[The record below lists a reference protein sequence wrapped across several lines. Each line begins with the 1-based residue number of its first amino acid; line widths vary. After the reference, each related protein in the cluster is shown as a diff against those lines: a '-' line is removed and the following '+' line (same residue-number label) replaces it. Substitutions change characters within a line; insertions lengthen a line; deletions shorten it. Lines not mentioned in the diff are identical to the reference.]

1 MKKALLALFAA
12 SAFTMSAFAAEDTYS
27 VDPHHTW
34 PYFEVT
40 HLGYSTQHGRF
51 AKTSGTVKLDM
62 AAKKGSVD
70 LNIDATSLDMGFP
83 LWNEHLSAEGFF
95 DLAKYKSITFKSD
108 KLIFSGDKVVA
119 AEGEFTLLGVTKPL
133 KIEVHNFK
141 CGEHPM
147 MKGKQMCGANITGV
161 VKRSEFGMTKYLPAI
176 GDDVRIEVPIEVIKN

>member
-12 SAFTMSAFAAEDTYS
+12 SSIAASAYAAEDTYS
-27 VDPHHTW
+27 VDPNHTF

-51 AKTSGTVKLDM
+51 AKTSGTIKLDM

-70 LNIDATSLDMGFP
+70 LTIDTTSLDMGFP

-95 DLAKYKSITFKSD
+95 DTAKHKTMAFKSS
-108 KLIFSGDKVVA
+108 KLIFKGDSVVG
-119 AEGEFTLLGVTKPL
+119 AEGEFTMLGVSKPL
-133 KIEVHNFK
+133 KIDVHNFK

-147 MKGKQMCGANITGV
+147 MKGKQLCGANVTGV
-161 VKRSEFGMTKYLPAI
+161 IKRSEFGMSKYVPAI
-176 GDDVRIEVPIEVIKN
+176 GDDIKIEVPIEAYKQ